1 MCNGW
6 STDVSILLL
15 LLGSSTIPAWPC
27 LRNVLLSIG
36 LILGEHKAGP
46 RSGRAA
52 VHHHEEDTVARAVLV
67 SKTTTCR
74 SVSDVSMRRT
84 GR

>member
-1 MCNGW
+1 ML
-6 STDVSILLL
+6 V
-15 LLGSSTIPAWPC
+15 
-27 LRNVLLSIG
+27 SIG

-46 RSGRAA
+46 RSGGAA

-67 SKTTTCR
+67 SKTRTCR
-74 SVSDVSMRRT
+74 SVSDVSVRRT